1 MNNYHLIYEK
11 EEKRQRFLKKV
22 FGGSDDHFIFSFKNS
37 TKLVEKV
44 RDISLQPMSFGV
56 IYLNLD
62 DFTVPSLLKVLE
74 KLNSYNEKIEIIF
87 LSSKKSSEKIKKIK
101 KKAGQ
106 EYFILTDPI
115 KMIDC
120 EQLVLKALQDKRGHR
135 TLQREDAVLDSGKE
149 SPVVRYDIGNVV
161 YDIRDTINTIK
172 TISDYI
178 RNYMLESNPYITKLQ
193 DAIYN
198 SCDDFF
204 SLISDLIEYQGP
216 LEKKN
221 IRTHKINVIFDYL
234 EKKYSL
240 LLNMLDIDLTLNFEK
255 EDFITCDVFKVKRI
269 LSYLINTTKKELIID
284 EISSPKIELDF
295 VNKEEEYSFFL
306 RSNNNKITK
315 ERLKLMFEP
324 FYYDEDKDHSGLG
337 YIIMKQIIESH
348 KGLIDIKSVAEGIE
362 FVISIPKVKT

>member
-11 EEKRQRFLKKV
+11 EEKRQKFLKKI
-22 FGGSDDHFIFSFKNS
+22 FGGRDDHFIFSFKNS

-44 RDISLQPMSFGV
+44 RDIPLKTGSLGV
-56 IYLNLD
+56 IFLNLD
-62 DFTVPSLLKVLE
+62 DFTVPSILKVLE
-74 KLNSYNEKIEIIF
+74 KLNPYDEKIEVIF

-101 KKAGQ
+101 KKAGK

-120 EQLVLKALQDKRGHR
+120 EQLVLKTLEGKR
-135 TLQREDAVLDSGKE
+135 ASVLDSSKK
-149 SPVVRYDIGNVV
+149 SPVIRYDIGNVV

-204 SLISDLIEYQGP
+204 SLVSDLIEYQGP

-240 LLNMLDIDLTLNFEK
+240 LLNMLDIELTLNFEK

-295 VNKEEEYSFFL
+295 VNKEEEYSFSL
-306 RSNNNKITK
+306 RSNNNKITE

-348 KGLIDIKSVAEGIE
+348 KGLIDINNASEGVE
-362 FVISIPKVKT
+362 FVVSIPKVKT